1 MYEFHG
7 DKRRYFDMTYEVTK
21 NHIVPYIDGYF
32 PIKQDMNVLEI
43 GCGEAGVLKAFLEK
57 GCRCT
62 GIELDPSRIEYAK
75 EFLKDKPKFNDVAK
89 DFVKFIYGKKLVIH
103 NAEFDLAFL
112 NKELKQV
119 GEKQISSE
127 NIIDTLNV
135 AREKFPGAQNSLDAL
150 CKRFKIDN
158 SRRQKHSALLDCEL
172 LAKVYIELF
181 EKKEPTFEFDL
192 NTQDDSIKN
201 VKSIKDR
208 KQIIVQI
215 TEEEKRLH
223 KEFLKRELPKSSML
237 N

>member
-1 MYEFHG
+1 MKEVLLDTETTGLSSINDKIIEIACIEIEDYIPTGEKFHV
-7 DKRRYFDMTYEVTK
+7 FLNPEM
-21 NHIVPYIDGYF
+21 
-32 PIKQDMNVLEI
+32 EI
-43 GCGEAGVLKAFLEK
+43 SQGAYD
-57 GCRCT
+57 T
-62 GIELDPSRIEYAK
+62 HGISK

-89 DFVKFIYGKKLVIH
+89 DFIKFIDGKNLVIH

-112 NKELKQV
+112 NKELKEV
-119 GEKQISSE
+119 GEKQISKD
-127 NIIDTLNV
+127 NIVDTLNV

-181 EKKEPTFEFDL
+181 EKKEPAFEFNLDL
-192 NTQDDSIKN
+192 KDEAIKN

-215 TEEEKRLH
+215 TEEEKKLH
-223 KEFLKRELPKSSML
+223 KEFLKKELPKSSML

>member
-1 MYEFHG
+1 MKEVLLDTETTGLSSVNDKVIEIACIEIEDHIPTGEKFHV
-7 DKRRYFDMTYEVTK
+7 FLNPEM
-21 NHIVPYIDGYF
+21 
-32 PIKQDMNVLEI
+32 EI
-43 GCGEAGVLKAFLEK
+43 SQGAYD
-57 GCRCT
+57 T
-62 GIELDPSRIEYAK
+62 HGISK

-89 DFVKFIYGKKLVIH
+89 DFIKFIDGKKLVIH

-112 NKELKQV
+112 NKELKEV
-119 GEKQISSE
+119 GEKQISKD
-127 NIIDTLNV
+127 NIVDTLNV

-181 EKKEPTFEFDL
+181 EKKEPTFEFDSDA
-192 NTQDDSIKN
+192 QDESIKN

-215 TEEEKRLH
+215 TDEEKRLH
-223 KEFLKRELPKSSML
+223 KEFLQKELPKSSML

>member
-1 MYEFHG
+1 MKEVLLDTETTGLSSINDKIIEIACIEIEDHIPTGEKFHV
-7 DKRRYFDMTYEVTK
+7 FLNPEM
-21 NHIVPYIDGYF
+21 
-32 PIKQDMNVLEI
+32 EI
-43 GCGEAGVLKAFLEK
+43 SQGAYD
-57 GCRCT
+57 T
-62 GIELDPSRIEYAK
+62 HGISK

-89 DFVKFIYGKKLVIH
+89 DFLKFIDGKKLVIH

-112 NKELKQV
+112 NKELKEI
-119 GEKQISSE
+119 GEKQILKD
-127 NIIDTLNV
+127 NIVDTLNV

-181 EKKEPTFEFDL
+181 EKKEPTFEFDSDA
-192 NTQDDSIKN
+192 QDESIKN
-201 VKSIKDR
+201 VKSIKNR

-215 TEEEKRLH
+215 TDEEKRLH
-223 KEFLKRELPKSSML
+223 KEFLQKELPKSSML

>member
-1 MYEFHG
+1 MKEILLDTETTGLSFVNDKIIEIACIEIEDHIPTGEKFHV
-7 DKRRYFDMTYEVTK
+7 FLNPEV
-21 NHIVPYIDGYF
+21 
-32 PIKQDMNVLEI
+32 EI
-43 GCGEAGVLKAFLEK
+43 SQGAYD
-57 GCRCT
+57 T
-62 GIELDPSRIEYAK
+62 HGISK
-75 EFLKDKPKFNDVAK
+75 EFLKDKPKFNDVVK
-89 DFVKFIYGKKLVIH
+89 DFVKFIDGKKLVIH

-112 NKELKQV
+112 NKELKEV
-119 GEKQISSE
+119 GEQQISSE
-127 NIIDTLNV
+127 NVIDTLNV

-192 NTQDDSIKN
+192 DTQDESIKN

>member
-1 MYEFHG
+1 MKEILLDTETTGLSSVSDKIIEIACIEIEDHIPTGEKFHV
-7 DKRRYFDMTYEVTK
+7 FLNPEM
-21 NHIVPYIDGYF
+21 
-32 PIKQDMNVLEI
+32 EI
-43 GCGEAGVLKAFLEK
+43 SQGAYD
-57 GCRCT
+57 T
-62 GIELDPSRIEYAK
+62 HGISK
-75 EFLKDKPKFNDVAK
+75 EFLRDKPKFNDVAK
-89 DFVKFIYGKKLVIH
+89 DFVKFIDGKKLVIH

-112 NKELKQV
+112 NKELKEV

-192 NTQDDSIKN
+192 DTQDESIKN

>member
-1 MYEFHG
+1 MKEVLLDTETTGLSSVNDKIIEIACIEIEDHIPTGEKFHV
-7 DKRRYFDMTYEVTK
+7 FLNPEM
-21 NHIVPYIDGYF
+21 
-32 PIKQDMNVLEI
+32 EI
-43 GCGEAGVLKAFLEK
+43 SQGAYD
-57 GCRCT
+57 T
-62 GIELDPSRIEYAK
+62 HGISK

-89 DFVKFIYGKKLVIH
+89 DFIKFIDGKKLVIH

-112 NKELKQV
+112 NKELKEV
-119 GEKQISSE
+119 GEKQISKD
-127 NIIDTLNV
+127 NIVDTLNV

-181 EKKEPTFEFDL
+181 EKKEPTFEFDSDA
-192 NTQDDSIKN
+192 QDESIKN

-215 TEEEKRLH
+215 TNEEKRLH
-223 KEFLKRELPKSSML
+223 KEFLQKELPKSTML

>member
-1 MYEFHG
+1 MKEVLLDTETTGLSSANDKIIEIACIEIEDHIPTGEKFHV
-7 DKRRYFDMTYEVTK
+7 FLNPEM
-21 NHIVPYIDGYF
+21 
-32 PIKQDMNVLEI
+32 EI
-43 GCGEAGVLKAFLEK
+43 SQGAYD
-57 GCRCT
+57 T
-62 GIELDPSRIEYAK
+62 HGISK

-89 DFVKFIYGKKLVIH
+89 DFIKFIDSKKLVIH

-112 NKELKQV
+112 NKELKEV
-119 GEKQISSE
+119 GEKQISKD
-127 NIIDTLNV
+127 NIVDTLNV

-181 EKKEPTFEFDL
+181 EKKEPTFEFDSDV
-192 NTQDDSIKN
+192 QDESIKN
-201 VKSIKDR
+201 VKSIKNR

-215 TEEEKRLH
+215 TDEEKRLH
-223 KEFLKRELPKSSML
+223 KEFLRKELPKSRML

>member
-1 MYEFHG
+1 M
-7 DKRRYFDMTYEVTK
+7 
-21 NHIVPYIDGYF
+21 ILSI
-32 PIKQDMNVLEI
+32 
-43 GCGEAGVLKAFLEK
+43 
-57 GCRCT
+57 
-62 GIELDPSRIEYAK
+62 SK

-89 DFVKFIYGKKLVIH
+89 DFIKFTDGKKLVIH

-112 NKELKQV
+112 NKELKEV
-119 GEKQISSE
+119 GEKQISKD
-127 NIIDTLNV
+127 NIVDTLNV

-192 NTQDDSIKN
+192 DSQDEFIKN

-215 TEEEKRLH
+215 TDEEKRLH
-223 KEFLKRELPKSSML
+223 KEFLQKELPKSTML

>member
-1 MYEFHG
+1 MKEVLLDTETTGLSSVNDKIIEIACIEIEDHIPTGEKFHVFLNPEMEISQG
-7 DKRRYFDMTYEVTK
+7 AYVT
-21 NHIVPYIDGYF
+21 H
-32 PIKQDMNVLEI
+32 
-43 GCGEAGVLKAFLEK
+43 
-57 GCRCT
+57 
-62 GIELDPSRIEYAK
+62 GISK

-89 DFVKFIYGKKLVIH
+89 DFIKFIDGKKLVIH

-112 NKELKQV
+112 NKELKEV
-119 GEKQISSE
+119 GEKQISKD
-127 NIIDTLNV
+127 NIVDTLNV

-181 EKKEPTFEFDL
+181 EKKEPTFEFDSDA
-192 NTQDDSIKN
+192 QDESIKN

-215 TEEEKRLH
+215 TDEEKRLH
-223 KEFLKRELPKSSML
+223 KEFLQKELPKSSML

>member
-1 MYEFHG
+1 MKEVLLDTETTGLSSVNDKIIEIACIEIEDHIPTGEKFHV
-7 DKRRYFDMTYEVTK
+7 FLNPEM
-21 NHIVPYIDGYF
+21 
-32 PIKQDMNVLEI
+32 EI
-43 GCGEAGVLKAFLEK
+43 SQGAYD
-57 GCRCT
+57 T
-62 GIELDPSRIEYAK
+62 HGISK

-89 DFVKFIYGKKLVIH
+89 DFIKFIDGKKLVIH

-112 NKELKQV
+112 NKELKEV
-119 GEKQISSE
+119 GEKQISKD
-127 NIIDTLNV
+127 NIVDTLNV

-181 EKKEPTFEFDL
+181 EKKEPTFEFDSDA
-192 NTQDDSIKN
+192 QDESIKN
-201 VKSIKDR
+201 VKNIKDR

-215 TEEEKRLH
+215 TDEEKRLH
-223 KEFLKRELPKSSML
+223 KEFLQKELPKSSML